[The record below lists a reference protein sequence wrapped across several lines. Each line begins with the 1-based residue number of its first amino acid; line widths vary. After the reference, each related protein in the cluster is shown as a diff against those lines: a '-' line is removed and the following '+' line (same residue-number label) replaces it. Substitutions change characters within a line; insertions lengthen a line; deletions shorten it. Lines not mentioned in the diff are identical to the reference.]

1 MTELPKRNP
10 DDLPQSLRDFPIFN
24 CLVRER
30 RLVSFAN
37 RLDDI
42 QVFTVGDFVAR
53 GAEEVFRRIRT
64 TENNQQRVR
73 RILAAFDL

>member
-1 MTELPKRNP
+1 MKHAAKRTVEDMP
-10 DDLPQSLRDFPIFN
+10 EALRNFPIFN

-42 QVFTVGDFVAR
+42 QVFTIGDFVDR
-53 GAEEVFRRIRT
+53 GVDNIFRSIRT
-64 TENNQQRVR
+64 TENNRERVR
-73 RILAAFDL
+73 MILASFDL